1 MANNFKNSF
10 ATIVGAGEFYQVTG
24 SATDNHTGPQMIYTA
39 NDGSTD
45 VNSILIE
52 VDASNT
58 GNSAITFTSFMQDT
72 SSALPSSGTTIGTVQ
87 NSNVATVTTAAG
99 HGLKAGQYVHVTGST
114 VNNINGI
121 HKIVTVPSTPVDSN
135 SSPTTFTYTLAA
147 ASSAATGNA
156 AGTIVIYRAHHIIKD
171 APIPAGST
179 LKVVSGQKIVLN
191 GGDKFYAYASAG
203 TCDVIASVLEGVS

>member
-72 SSALPSSGTTIGTVQ
+72 SSTLGSITSVVSASD
-87 NSNVATVTTAAG
+87 VATVTSGAA
-99 HGLKAGQYVHVTGST
+99 HGLKVGQYVHVTGST
-114 VNNINGI
+114 TAYVNGVY
-121 HKIVTVPSTPVDSN
+121 KIASVPST
-135 SSPTTFTYTLAA
+135 TTFTYAQN
-147 ASSAATGNA
+147 SSAADGTA